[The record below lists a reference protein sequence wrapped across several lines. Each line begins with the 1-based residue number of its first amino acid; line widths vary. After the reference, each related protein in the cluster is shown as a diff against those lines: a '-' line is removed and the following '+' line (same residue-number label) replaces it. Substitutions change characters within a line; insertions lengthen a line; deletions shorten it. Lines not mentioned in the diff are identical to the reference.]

1 MSDVV
6 ELLVKGAR
14 ALPQAEQDALLAELL
29 RERLAAG
36 GGLPPAELV
45 AEHGHPGALGGAGVA
60 YQFGLPRLTHEPGGP
75 WHTVPV
81 RLSAEQHE
89 GLKQWCQ
96 ANNFTMAVVLRGLVA
111 RFLDAERER
120 PPRQPRAGQA

>member
-1 MSDVV
+1 MSDTV
-6 ELLVKGAR
+6 ELLIKGVR
-14 ALPQAEQDALLAELL
+14 ALPQEEQDALLVALL
-29 RERLAAG
+29 REHVTVGQRPQAVPIAG
-36 GGLPPAELV
+36 GPPEVVRTLF
-45 AEHGHPGALGGAGVA
+45 GAGL
-60 YQFGLPRLTHEPGGP
+60 LPGQESGGP

-111 RFLDAERER
+111 RFLDAERAR
-120 PPRQPRAGQA
+120 PPRQPRDAEA